1 MNNIIQDKYLDG
13 TDYFGINQNGTL
25 FLKRNLDY
33 ETSICGVRSDA
44 RLYLDVVIK
53 VIYSNKNML
62 IVVIKKY
69 ERLQMV

>member
-1 MNNIIQDKYLDG
+1 LDG

-33 ETSICGVRSDA
+33 ETTICGVRSDA

-53 VIYSNKNML
+53 VIYGNQPSCL
-62 IVVIKKY
+62 ITGIP
-69 ERLQMV
+69 MTMHI